1 MKVIFMGTPEFCVPV
16 LENLVKHHEVICV
29 YTQPPRPAGK
39 GYQLRPTP
47 IHEKAEELGIPV
59 RHPVS
64 LRRVGEQVEFF
75 ELGADVAVVCAY
87 GLILPQAILDAP
99 KHGCINIHASLL
111 PRWRGAAPIQ
121 RSIQSGDNKTGIT
134 IMQMDAGLDTGD
146 MLMTGEIPITD
157 CTDTP
162 ALHDALS
169 EMGADLIIKTLDD
182 LENIKPVPQP
192 SEGATYAE
200 KLQKSEALIDWTLPA
215 VQIDRNVRALKPVPG
230 TYFVYKDE
238 RIKVLEACVSS
249 DESKEAPAG
258 TVISESPLMV
268 ACGEGVLKLNRLQRE
283 GKKPMAAE
291 DFQKGYTIK
300 AGEKLAL

>member
-1 MKVIFMGTPEFCVPV
+1 MKVVFMGTPEFCVPV
-16 LENLVKHHEVICV
+16 LENLVKHHEVVCV

-99 KHGCINIHASLL
+99 KYGCINIHASLL

-121 RSIQSGDNKTGIT
+121 RAIQSGDDKTGIT
-134 IMQMDAGLDTGD
+134 IMKMDAGLDTGD

-157 CTDTP
+157 STDTP
-162 ALHDALS
+162 ILHDALS
-169 EMGADLIIKTLDD
+169 EMGADLIIKTLDNLD
-182 LENIKPVPQP
+182 NITPVKQP
-192 SEGATYAE
+192 DDGSTYAE
-200 KLQKSEALIDWTLPA
+200 KLQKSEALIDWTLSA
-215 VQIDRNVRALKPVPG
+215 AQIDRNVRAFKPVPG
-230 TYFVYKDE
+230 TYFIYKDD
-238 RIKVLEACVSS
+238 RIKVLEACVAS
-249 DESKEAPAG
+249 EEAKEASAG
-258 TVISESPLMV
+258 TVISESPLMI

>member
-1 MKVIFMGTPEFCVPV
+1 MKVVFMGTPDFCVPV

-47 IHEKAEELGIPV
+47 IHVKAEELGIPV

-64 LRRVGEQVEFF
+64 LKNVDEQVEFY

-87 GLILPQAILDAP
+87 GLILPQPILDAP
-99 KHGCINIHASLL
+99 KYGCINIHGSLL

-121 RSIQSGDNKTGIT
+121 RAIQSGDDKTGIT

-157 CTDTP
+157 CTTTP
-162 ALHDALS
+162 VLHDALS
-169 EMGADLIIKTLDD
+169 LMGADLIIKALEQIDTLPH
-182 LENIKPVPQP
+182 IPQP

-200 KLQKSEALIDWTLPA
+200 KLQKSEALIDWSQSA
-215 VQIDRNVRALKPVPG
+215 EQIDRTIRAFKPFPG
-230 TYFVYKDE
+230 THFIYKEE
-238 RIKVLEACVSS
+238 RIKVLEACVAAT
-249 DESKEAPAG
+249 ESKEETVG
-258 TVISESPLMV
+258 TVISENPLMV
-268 ACGEGVLKLNRLQRE
+268 ACGQGVLKLNRLQRE
-283 GKKPMAAE
+283 GKKSVSAE
-291 DFQKGYTIK
+291 DFQKGYTI
-300 AGEKLAL
+300 AVGENLAL

>member
-1 MKVIFMGTPEFCVPV
+1 MKVVFMGTPDFCVPV
-16 LENLVKHHEVICV
+16 LENLVKHHEVVCV

-64 LRRVGEQVEFF
+64 LKQVGEQVEFF

-99 KHGCINIHASLL
+99 KYGCINIHASLL

-121 RSIQSGDNKTGIT
+121 RSIQSGDSKTGIT

-162 ALHDALS
+162 TLHDALS
-169 EMGADLIIKTLDD
+169 QMGADLIIKTLAD
-182 LENIKPVPQP
+182 LDYIKPVAQP

-238 RIKVLEACVSS
+238 RIKVLDACVSS
-249 DESKEAPAG
+249 EEAKEAPAG
-258 TVISESPLMV
+258 TVISEMPLMI

-283 GKKPMAAE
+283 GKKPMAVE